1 LSSSYNFDL
10 LAARVHGRVY
20 RRPASGHRA
29 ELLLVGFHG
38 YGESAEDL
46 MAEMDLIPGSSHW
59 TLACVQGLHRFY
71 NRRTGDVVASW
82 MTRQDRLQAI
92 EDNQRYVATAVES
105 LKSAEDPGI
114 PIAFVG
120 FSQGTAM
127 AYRAAGGVKSS
138 CQGVIAVGGDVPPE
152 LAEADLTDFPPVLIG
167 WGSEDQW
174 YGETKLKQDLELL
187 SGQRVLC
194 ESVQFSGGHE
204 WTDEFRGEASRW
216 LQKIAASRPEAP

>member
-1 LSSSYNFDL
+1 MSSSYEFDL
-10 LAARVHGRVY
+10 LAARVHGRIY
-20 RRPASGHRA
+20 RRPASGDRA

-59 TLACVQGLHRFY
+59 TLACVQGLNRFY

-92 EDNQRYVATAVES
+92 EDNLRYVTTAVDS
-105 LKSAEDPGI
+105 LKSAEAPGI
-114 PIAFVG
+114 PTAFVG

-127 AYRAAGGVKSS
+127 AYRAAAGVPNP
-138 CQGVIAVGGDVPPE
+138 CHGVIALGGDVPPE
-152 LAEADLTDFPPVLIG
+152 LAEANLEGFPPVLIG

-174 YGETKLKQDLELL
+174 YGETKLKQDLDLL
-187 SGQRVLC
+187 SAQQVLC
-194 ESVQFSGGHE
+194 ESVRFSGGHE
-204 WTDEFRGEASRW
+204 WTDEFRGKVSRW
-216 LQKIAASRPEAP
+216 LQTIAASRPEAP